1 MFNRPAT
8 FLLLCCTALLTAC
21 ASTPMNFWSTSTEQL
36 IENQQYQK
44 AIKQISAEDPVDRA
58 LLQQVEKL
66 ADKQRKKQTYR
77 IGLLIS
83 QKKWGEARDTLNQLN
98 AMQPNPTSFATLSS
112 LIDKAQIEEERLI
125 NTQQALL
132 EAELLD
138 IQFLQQDL
146 SGRIR
151 YKQTSWFSSSDDLI
165 KQKQKLAEQ
174 LLHLS
179 TQALVKKDYANA
191 QKAYEKAIEFDRQ
204 LGTGEITQAINAG
217 LSQQNNEA
225 INERRNSLIKQLYFA
240 ISVHD
245 FDYIIKVQNIL
256 SNEPFHGAEVEKV
269 LSKAQ
274 STRLEHSLRLDE
286 VASKQYRKGNIS
298 FAVTQWQQAL
308 RLTPTEIKIQEKLIR
323 AQKVQRKLDKL
334 TASEESSFLKY

>member
-1 MFNRPAT
+1 MFKSLSIL
-8 FLLLCCTALLTAC
+8 LLLCCSVLLTAC
-21 ASTPMNFWSTSTEQL
+21 ASTPSNFWYSSTEQL

-83 QKKWGEARDTLNQLN
+83 QKKWGEARATLDQLN
-98 AMQPNPTSFATLSS
+98 AKQPDPASFTTLSS
-112 LIDKAQIEEERLI
+112 RIDKAQLEEERLI

-132 EAELLD
+132 KAELLD
-138 IQFLQQDL
+138 IEFLQQDL

-151 YKQTSWFSSSDDLI
+151 YNQINWFSSSNDLI

-179 TQALVKKDYANA
+179 TQALLKKDYANA
-191 QKAYEKAIEFDRQ
+191 QKAYEKAIEYDRQ
-204 LGTGEITQAINAG
+204 LGTGEITQAINVG
-217 LSQQNNEA
+217 LSQLNHEA

-245 FDYIIKVQNIL
+245 FDYIIKVQSIL

-286 VASKQYRKGNIS
+286 IASKQYRKGNIS